1 MVTLKIKY
9 RTIQEAIEALEMLKE
24 KTSPVKFS
32 TKEDRPNVPPR

>member
-9 RTIQEAIEALEMLKE
+9 RTIQEAIEALELLKD
-24 KTSPVKFS
+24 KTLPIKYS